1 MKAAS
6 VFVDP
11 SLLLSFDIILSH
23 AAVYSILRI
32 SLALT
37 NLPTYRDYGFGLV
50 LEIKFDSIEGRLS
63 KSNTFASC

>member
-37 NLPTYRDYGFGLV
+37 SLPTYRDYGLGFA
-50 LEIKFDSIEGRLS
+50 LEI
-63 KSNTFASC
+63 